1 MLSRTVRNGS
11 TITNSSSY
19 RPSAAIATGKPMLS
33 STGYRYDPPA
43 TGYTGAGLTFPSDLI
58 SADEARNFYISI
70 GFVKYH
76 RRSLFENG
84 RVMFTDGIHLP
95 IPNNLADLN
104 AVVYSEEEMGV
115 AAGLGVE
122 ASSAVGSAVGAFG
135 ALGAGMGGAA
145 INKFLSAHTPDGA
158 MKGTELALQQA
169 GFALNPFLNVMFKAP
184 TFKSHSFTWKLSPS
198 NDKETETLRKIVA
211 VVKKNMYP
219 SLGGDTSAFSKF
231 GISGTVTGSMVLS
244 YPSLALIKLFPADQY
259 LYEFKPCVITS
270 MVVNFTPSGMPS
282 FFNSTKAP
290 TEVSITINFK
300 EIEYWLSSDINPG
313 F

>member
-19 RPSAAIATGKPMLS
+19 RPSAAVATGKPMLS

-95 IPNNLADLN
+95 IPNNLTDMN
-104 AVVYSEEEMGV
+104 AVVYSEEELGV
-115 AAGLGVE
+115 AMGLGVE
-122 ASSAVGSAVGAFG
+122 AASTMGSVPGALG
-135 ALGAGMGGAA
+135 ALGAGAA
-145 INKFLSAHTPDGA
+145 ADAAKKFLAANSTDG
-158 MKGTELALQQA
+158 MQKGVELALQQA
-169 GFALNPFLNVMFKAP
+169 GLALNPFLNVMFKAP

-198 NDKETETLRKIVA
+198 NASETETLRRIVA

-219 SLGGDTSAFSKF
+219 GFGGDIGAFSKF
-231 GISGTVTGSMVLS
+231 GISGTVGGSMVLS

-270 MVVNFTPSGMPS
+270 MIVNFTPSGMPS

-290 TEVSITINFK
+290 AEVSITINFK
-300 EIEYWLSSDINPG
+300 EIEYWLSRDIDPG